1 MPIALLSHYCPLSP
15 LLSLHPSCKLI
26 LRLQTHQL
34 HSKGSKNSKRQTDRE
49 GGERERER
57 KEKKEERERERER
70 ETKKG
75 RENGRPNCEL
85 GWPRVEE
92 KALWN

>member
-1 MPIALLSHYCPLSP
+1 M
-15 LLSLHPSCKLI
+15 
-26 LRLQTHQL
+26 
-34 HSKGSKNSKRQTDRE
+34 HSKGSKNSKTHTERR
-49 GGERERER
+49 ERERER
-57 KEKKEERERERER
+57 KEKKVGRERER

-85 GWPRVEE
+85 GWPRAEE